1 MQCAVVKME
10 NGNLVHYTEVKSISL
25 IQRRKKIRAKVEFTD
40 NSVAQIEDAV
50 SVKMVDDFWYVR
62 NQLGIGV

>member
-10 NGNLVHYTEVKSISL
+10 NGKLVHYTEVKSISL